1 MIMAH
6 FVAQTSVYWVD
17 GRLALWLDVNAPEYS
32 DAAAPS
38 KDSFAAAHNSTHAQD
53 AAFMQVSWLG
63 MGDRDHLRPDELL
76 PRASHPVI
84 TDLEVKSQQ
93 VTLQPIHLQG
103 AHEADKRSGWRLLLI
118 QAITSSGQGACLGFL
133 DL

>member
-17 GRLALWLDVNAPEYS
+17 GRLAVWLDVYAPESS

-38 KDSFAAAHNSTHAQD
+38 KDSFAAARNSTHAQG

-76 PRASHPVI
+76 PRASHAVI
-84 TDLEVKSQQ
+84 TDLEVRSQQ
-93 VTLQPIHLQG
+93 VTLQPIHLQA

-118 QAITSSGQGACLGFL
+118 QAITSSGQGACLSF
-133 DL
+133 